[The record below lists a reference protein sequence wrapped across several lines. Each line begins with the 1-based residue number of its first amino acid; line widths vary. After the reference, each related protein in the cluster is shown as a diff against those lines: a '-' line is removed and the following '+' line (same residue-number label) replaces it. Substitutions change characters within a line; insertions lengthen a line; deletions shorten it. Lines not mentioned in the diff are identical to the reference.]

1 MGAPGVVSNAM
12 YDYYWPG
19 YEDSAPLGHNTVCLL
34 TEVAS
39 VESPRRSR
47 AGRRAARGQKGLPD
61 YAPQIN
67 FPDPWPGGRWTLRDI
82 VDYDLSAVRGL
93 LHAVAAYRERIV
105 QNFYDMGR
113 RAVEAGQRGGPFA
126 FVIPPD
132 QHDPH
137 AAARLEELL
146 LQGGIEIHR
155 ALEPFVADGE
165 PYPAGTDII
174 LLAQPYRA
182 YVKTLLERQDYPARR
197 PSAGAPPER
206 PYDVAGWTLPAQMG
220 VDVRTIERTFEPPP
234 MSRLTA
240 AAIAPANGRGR
251 ARSRRST

>member
-1 MGAPGVVSNAM
+1 MAAAACVSNAM

-39 VESPRRSR
+39 VKVASPITVPP
-47 AGRRAARGQKGLPD
+47 GELRGGFKGLTD
-61 YAPQIN
+61 YRPQIN

-82 VDYDLSAVRGL
+82 VDYDLSAVRAAA
-93 LHAVAAYRERIV
+93 AVAAYREQIV

-113 RAVEAGQRGGPFA
+113 RAIEAGRRGGPFA
-126 FVIPPD
+126 FVIPPE

-137 AAARLEELL
+137 ATARLEELL
-146 LQGGIEIHR
+146 LQGGVEIQR
-155 ALEPFVADGE
+155 ALEPFRADGE

-182 YVKTLLERQDYPARR
+182 YVKTLLERQQLSGATSVAGRPAGTAVRR
-197 PSAGAPPER
+197 GGLDAAGADGRQGPHHR
-206 PYDVAGWTLPAQMG
+206 A
-220 VDVRTIERTFEPPP
+220 DVR
-234 MSRLTA
+234 A
-240 AAIAPANGRGR
+240 AADGAG
-251 ARSRRST
+251 ARPP